1 TGDHDEDHG
10 HEHKNSKQMPVHSA
24 SVVDLGQWRGQY
36 SPRIR
41 GNPSGREAKATPLNQ
56 TLRRQ
61 NNVNGHDHN
70 GTLAPDGVKHTLQ
83 GKRKGLEL
91 TWNDRVTGDAALAVA
106 LNASVGRFAEQS
118 SE

>member
-1 TGDHDEDHG
+1 
-10 HEHKNSKQMPVHSA
+10 M
-24 SVVDLGQWRGQY
+24 
-36 SPRIR
+36 
-41 GNPSGREAKATPLNQ
+41 ATPLNK

-61 NNVNGHDHN
+61 INVKGQDYIV
-70 GTLAPDGVKHTLQ
+70 TLSPDGLKITLK

-91 TWNDRVTGDAALAVA
+91 TWSDLVTGDAALAVA